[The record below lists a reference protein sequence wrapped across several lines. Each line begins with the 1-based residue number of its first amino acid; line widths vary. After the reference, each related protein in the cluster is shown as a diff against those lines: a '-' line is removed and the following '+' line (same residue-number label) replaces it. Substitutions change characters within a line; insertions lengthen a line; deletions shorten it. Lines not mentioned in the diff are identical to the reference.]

1 MCPVACVARG
11 CQTLTHPSRK
21 NGGAAEWVKQ
31 GHRWAVI
38 QKRQRRV
45 LRTSQG
51 RRERAPECELG
62 DPVSR
67 PVTLDKSLQ
76 LSEHFSSYVKERLR
90 TTRTKACALAPS
102 QERVKSTHTGK
113 YRFPSLGLC
122 FLPLSHNTFVVLG
135 LPCFSLCACAG
146 SWG

>member
-1 MCPVACVARG
+1 VRGVVGVCPVACVARG

-102 QERVKSTHTGK
+102 QERVKSTHTEFCD
-113 YRFPSLGLC
+113 RTVFCGLRRLNRLISK
-122 FLPLSHNTFVVLG
+122 FLCNPAVE
-135 LPCFSLCACAG
+135 
-146 SWG
+146 